1 MKKERWKWVDVA
13 KGIAIFLVVFT
24 HAPMFMPCL
33 ESMKGIII
41 TVGAFHMPLFFFV
54 YGITCSSKRKSISEW
69 KA

>member
-41 TVGAFHMPLFFFV
+41 TDMIPL
-54 YGITCSSKRKSISEW
+54 K
-69 KA
+69 

>member
-41 TVGAFHMPLFFFV
+41 TVGAFHMPLFFLYMELLV
-54 YGITCSSKRKSISEW
+54 LQKEKV
-69 KA
+69 

>member
-41 TVGAFHMPLFFFV
+41 TVGAFHMPLFSLYMELLV
-54 YGITCSSKRKSISEW
+54 LQKEKV
-69 KA
+69 